1 MSRRMSRKPPTARTS
16 SGALSPAPGET
27 PSLLYSAQDESLKVR
42 VLVQAETL
50 WLTLAHMA
58 ELFGVGVP
66 AISKHLKNIFESG
79 ELSREPSVCKMQ
91 TVQSEGGRQVRRTLD
106 YYNLDAIIAVGYRVN
121 SRSATQSRIWATGVL
136 KEYIRKGFVLD
147 DERLKQGKRVFGED
161 YFRELC
167 ERARSIQ
174 ASERCIWQ
182 QITDIFAECSID
194 YDPKSELTQDFFAT
208 VQNKFHH
215 AITGQTAAEIIHA
228 KADRTATRKGN
239 NVYKIDGKDI
249 IIQTRYCYVYAYSE
263 EAIFKASGYG
273 GELIF
278 LDSKDKCDVKAVF
291 GLSKQ
296 KPGKYVVTVSREDDD
311 WYEVLG
317 TDSYIKTSTC
327 LSLALGEEAY
337 LTVSAS
343 GFGQLRFED
352 GDDSMVEGVYMKLP
366 L

>member
-1 MSRRMSRKPPTARTS
+1 MVMKKTILA
-16 SGALSPAPGET
+16 
-27 PSLLYSAQDESLKVR
+27 
-42 VLVQAETL
+42 
-50 WLTLAHMA
+50 TLAALMTLQAGPVLA
-58 ELFGVGVP
+58 ENYEVSL
-66 AISKHLKNIFESG
+66 
-79 ELSREPSVCKMQ
+79 
-91 TVQSEGGRQVRRTLD
+91 
-106 YYNLDAIIAVGYRVN
+106 
-121 SRSATQSRIWATGVL
+121 
-136 KEYIRKGFVLD
+136 
-147 DERLKQGKRVFGED
+147 
-161 YFRELC
+161 
-167 ERARSIQ
+167 
-174 ASERCIWQ
+174 
-182 QITDIFAECSID
+182 
-194 YDPKSELTQDFFAT
+194 
-208 VQNKFHH
+208 
-215 AITGQTAAEIIHA
+215 
-228 KADRTATRKGN
+228 TRKGS

-278 LDSKDKCDVKAVF
+278 FDSKDKCDVKAVF

-337 LTVSAS
+337 LTISAS

-352 GDDSMVEGVYMKLP
+352 GDDCMVEGVYTKLR

>member
-1 MSRRMSRKPPTARTS
+1 MKKT
-16 SGALSPAPGET
+16 
-27 PSLLYSAQDESLKVR
+27 LLA
-42 VLVQAETL
+42 
-50 WLTLAHMA
+50 TLAALMTLQAGPVLA
-58 ELFGVGVP
+58 ENYEVSL
-66 AISKHLKNIFESG
+66 
-79 ELSREPSVCKMQ
+79 
-91 TVQSEGGRQVRRTLD
+91 
-106 YYNLDAIIAVGYRVN
+106 
-121 SRSATQSRIWATGVL
+121 
-136 KEYIRKGFVLD
+136 
-147 DERLKQGKRVFGED
+147 
-161 YFRELC
+161 
-167 ERARSIQ
+167 
-174 ASERCIWQ
+174 
-182 QITDIFAECSID
+182 
-194 YDPKSELTQDFFAT
+194 
-208 VQNKFHH
+208 
-215 AITGQTAAEIIHA
+215 
-228 KADRTATRKGN
+228 TRKGS

-278 LDSKDKCDVKAVF
+278 FDSKDKCDVKAVF

-337 LTVSAS
+337 LTISAS

-352 GDDSMVEGVYMKLP
+352 GDDCMVEGVYTKLR